1 MASPRPSPE
10 VESIE
15 SLTPVLTTAITNDV
29 LTISGWL
36 LSKSLIPG
44 SVQSRIVNGHYHM
57 PMEKAAMLLD
67 AVKHTIETN
76 SKKFKDFLQILS
88 DHVDKEVEKDLRST
102 YEGIESN
109 LTVV

>member
-1 MASPRPSPE
+1 MASPRPSLE

-15 SLTPVLTTAITNDV
+15 NLTPFLTTAITNDV
-29 LTISGWL
+29 LAISEWL

-44 SVQSRIVNGHYHM
+44 SVHSRIVDGHYHT
-57 PMEKAAMLLD
+57 PKEKAAMLLD
-67 AVKHTIETN
+67 AVKNTIEIN

-88 DHVDKEVEKDLRST
+88 DHVDKEVEKKLRST